1 MPAGTTDVLRAAK
14 RRAEAYTKIVEEL
27 PTMQTET
34 VQSVRKAF
42 IEGRSP
48 YVLVNN
54 RTEVNVP

>member
-1 MPAGTTDVLRAAK
+1 
-14 RRAEAYTKIVEEL
+14 
-27 PTMQTET
+27 MQTET